1 MKKLL
6 ALTLALLVVPLAVAD
21 DKKTDATKADKTI
34 VETAVANK
42 EFSTLVAAVKAAD
55 LVDALSGGEW
65 TVFAPT
71 NAAFDAVGKD
81 KIDAL
86 LKDKKALAGVLTAH
100 AVKGKAVMAADVVKL
115 DGKEVET
122 ADGSKFKISV
132 KDGKVK
138 IGDANVTMTDIKCEN
153 GVIHVIDA
161 VLMPNKK

>member
-1 MKKLL
+1 MKKLF
-6 ALTLALLVVPLAVAD
+6 ALTIALLVAPVALAD
-21 DKKTDATKADKTI
+21 DKKTEKADKTI

-42 EFSTLVAAVKAAD
+42 DFSTLVAAVKAAD

-71 NAAFDAVGKD
+71 NKAFDAVGKE
-81 KIDAL
+81 KIEAL

-100 AVKGKAVMAADVVKL
+100 VIKGKDVMAADVVKL

-122 ADGSKFKISV
+122 ADGSKFKITV

-138 IGDANVTMTDIKCEN
+138 IGDANVVMTDIKCKN

>member
-6 ALTLALLVVPLAVAD
+6 ALALALLMAPVALAD
-21 DKKTDATKADKTI
+21 DKKTEKADKTI

-42 EFSTLVAAVKAAD
+42 DFSTLVAAVKAAD

-71 NAAFDAVGKD
+71 NKAFDAVGKE
-81 KIDAL
+81 KIEAL
-86 LKDKKALAGVLTAH
+86 LKDKEKLTAVLTAH
-100 AVKGKAVMAADVVKL
+100 AIKGKTAMAADAK
-115 DGKEVET
+115 DGTEVT
-122 ADGSKFKISV
+122 MADGSKFKITV
-132 KDGKVK
+132 NDGKVK
-138 IGDANVTMTDIKCEN
+138 VGNANVVMTDIKCKN